1 MYTVN
6 IRFRV
11 SAYNLTATVVHE
23 HSTVGFLEHFITE
36 VGPEIKAAF
45 VTSEEINVLCSDK
58 INLQ

>member
-1 MYTVN
+1 MIIEKSKERIYCEMYTVN

-36 VGPEIKAAF
+36 VGPEI
-45 VTSEEINVLCSDK
+45 
-58 INLQ
+58 